1 MEQKIR
7 LAVVGLGSRGM
18 GLLEMVYLEHP
29 DVEYPVVCDVYEDR
43 CKDAADSIEKSGR
56 PRPEMTQDYHANI
69 WEERMWTAYF
79 CVLPGNTTLTFASTL

>member
-43 CKDAADSIEKSGR
+43 CKDAADLIEKKRKTKTGDDTGLPRYSGKR
-56 PRPEMTQDYHANI
+56 GCGR
-69 WEERMWTAYF
+69 R
-79 CVLPGNTTLTFASTL
+79 TFVYCLGTPH